1 MKKTAVEWLEDY
13 IDKEI
18 NKYSRQPMDL
28 NAIHALNHIKH
39 YACNQAKEMEKE
51 QIKDAFDMGFGRW
64 NDGAESYLTAEQ
76 YYDQTF
82 KSEEL

>member
-1 MKKTAVEWLEDY
+1 MKQTAVEWLENY

-39 YACNQAKEMEKE
+39 YTCKQAKEMEK
-51 QIKDAFDMGFGRW
+51 QQRQKDFKAGNECACMCHENIEDYFK
-64 NDGAESYLTAEQ
+64 Q
-76 YYDQTF
+76 YI
-82 KSEEL
+82 KSE